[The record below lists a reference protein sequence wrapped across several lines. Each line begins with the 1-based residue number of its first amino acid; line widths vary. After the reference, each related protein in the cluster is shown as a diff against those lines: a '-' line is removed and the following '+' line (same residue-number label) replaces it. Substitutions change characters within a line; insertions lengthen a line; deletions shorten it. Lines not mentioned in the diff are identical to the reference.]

1 MKWVKLQ
8 HQRDDERKKRRA
20 VLQKNLEIQRE
31 RKKRELKKFHK
42 EDRPRKEALALKQKN
57 EAEQLAK
64 RRERNKKRIAARKK
78 KQEDDK
84 ISAEKQK
91 LDESSKSWKLSK
103 KRAEEANKRQTEKHK
118 KMHDEVVAKAK
129 ALGMSDKK
137 IEETIKFDERN
148 VSMTGSN
155 SNQVRV
161 RSEINK
167 KHAAKMQREAKIK
180 AHDEHIEA
188 REERVDDANA
198 RASVELGLKRA
209 LRQELDDGTKMPF
222 DYMIGLFKIRMG
234 QAKGLD
240 ADSRRTGARVTD
252 LFMSL
257 DRDQSKSIGK
267 DELTKYMKTNRID
280 LNSFQIDQVIERFDE
295 MGKLDEDGEI
305 PYSEF
310 VECLTGK
317 LS

>member
-1 MKWVKLQ
+1 M
-8 HQRDDERKKRRA
+8 
-20 VLQKNLEIQRE
+20 
-31 RKKRELKKFHK
+31 
-42 EDRPRKEALALKQKN
+42 KQKN

>member
-1 MKWVKLQ
+1 MGFDVRTIFFFFV
-8 HQRDDERKKRRA
+8 HDGTCTFM
-20 VLQKNLEIQRE
+20 VLQ
-31 RKKRELKKFHK
+31 
-42 EDRPRKEALALKQKN
+42 
-57 EAEQLAK
+57 
-64 RRERNKKRIAARKK
+64 
-78 KQEDDK
+78 
-84 ISAEKQK
+84 
-91 LDESSKSWKLSK
+91 
-103 KRAEEANKRQTEKHK
+103 
-118 KMHDEVVAKAK
+118 
-129 ALGMSDKK
+129 
-137 IEETIKFDERN
+137 
-148 VSMTGSN
+148 
-155 SNQVRV
+155 
-161 RSEINK
+161 
-167 KHAAKMQREAKIK
+167 
-180 AHDEHIEA
+180 
-188 REERVDDANA
+188 
-198 RASVELGLKRA
+198 
-209 LRQELDDGTKMPF
+209 
-222 DYMIGLFKIRMG
+222 MIGLFKIRMG